1 MLICRSGVTFSSFF
15 LRLLLT
21 IVLQEKCPFFLI
33 CYLYQYRQV
42 FIICVI
48 IQYYHYS
55 FSCSKYL
62 PMAVGH
68 SIRLATLPFWHT
80 PIIFWVL
87 SEFLL
92 LLNECRI
99 TVHFPCFC
107 PGISQFSK
115 EFHRILKILKVLTSA
130 VSWVMQD
137 YPKGDKNCKNNCSIN
152 VSSCSRRNHF
162 GQFFNFNKVLAIMIG
177 ALLNKILWIRI
188 RLWCLLRNSNFHSFQ
203 SSKEKYR

>member
-1 MLICRSGVTFSSFF
+1 MFCKKNVPSFWFVT
-15 LRLLLT
+15 
-21 IVLQEKCPFFLI
+21 
-33 CYLYQYRQV
+33 YLYQYRQV

-92 LLNECRI
+92 LLNERRI

-107 PGISQFSK
+107 PGISQLSR

-137 YPKGDKNCKNNCSIN
+137 YPIEWSLFISKQTIQY
-152 VSSCSRRNHF
+152 H
-162 GQFFNFNKVLAIMIG
+162 
-177 ALLNKILWIRI
+177 
-188 RLWCLLRNSNFHSFQ
+188 SNPSLCPNQ
-203 SSKEKYR
+203 